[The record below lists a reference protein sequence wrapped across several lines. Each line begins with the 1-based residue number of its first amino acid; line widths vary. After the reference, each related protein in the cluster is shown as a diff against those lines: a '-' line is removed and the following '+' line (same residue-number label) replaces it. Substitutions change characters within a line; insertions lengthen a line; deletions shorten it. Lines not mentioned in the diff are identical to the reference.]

1 MYILIAI
8 SEQLIFQL
16 KNNILFKLKEK
27 LIVMYSLLNIVKRI
41 Y

>member
-8 SEQLIFQL
+8 SEQLNFQL
-16 KNNILFKLKEK
+16 KHNILFKLKEK
-27 LIVMYSLLNIVKRI
+27 LIVMYSLLNTVKRI

>member
-8 SEQLIFQL
+8 SEQLNFQL

-27 LIVMYSLLNIVKRI
+27 LIVMYSLLNTVKRI

>member
-1 MYILIAI
+1 MYILIVI
-8 SEQLIFQL
+8 SEQLIFEL

-27 LIVMYSLLNIVKRI
+27 LIVMYSLLKTVNRI

>member
-8 SEQLIFQL
+8 SEQLNFQL
-16 KNNILFKLKEK
+16 KYNNLFKLKEK
-27 LIVMYSLLNIVKRI
+27 LIVMYSLLNTVKRI

>member
-1 MYILIAI
+1 MYILIVI

-16 KNNILFKLKEK
+16 KNNILFKLKEQ
-27 LIVMYSLLNIVKRI
+27 LIVMYSLLNTVNRI

>member
-27 LIVMYSLLNIVKRI
+27 LIVMYSLLNTVKRI